1 MATYFHLNKLEKQKV
16 LSVVLVTI
24 EKKKLLCH
32 LVYLGFK
39 RGFSLLFKIFL
50 IGGTMILIRVFV

>member
-32 LVYLGFK
+32 LVYLGFNL
-39 RGFSLLFKIFL
+39 GFSLLFKIFL